1 MLALL
6 IEANR
11 KVAYLDEVLDP
22 ENEENA
28 NIDVGEVINYIG
40 AIDFAIDRL
49 EKLNWIGGQ
58 GSSLKNARYIPPRT
72 DTGFLSRRQSGERQV
87 SIPTR
92 IIWQF
97 CGGERSC
104 NL

>member
-1 MLALL
+1 MQALL

-11 KVAYLDEVLDP
+11 KVAYLDDVLDP

-40 AIDFAIDRL
+40 ATDFAIDRL
-49 EKLNWIGGQ
+49 EK
-58 GSSLKNARYIPPRT
+58 RPPTWGFPTTPPQRRLRPCT

-97 CGGERSC
+97 
-104 NL
+104 